1 MHFALYGR
9 KFGPDA
15 EGRIRTLMEH
25 LTRKG
30 ARVTCCSA
38 LASSMR
44 GCGLDAVFSA
54 AEFSGPEDLPP
65 DVDIF
70 LCLGG
75 DGTFLNALT
84 IVGDS
89 GIPVAGINFGRL
101 GFLTTAGSGDS
112 GCGMV
117 DRMIAG
123 DYSVKKRSLLEIS
136 YEGRPREFCPY
147 ALNEI
152 TVQRS
157 EPYMIGIEVLIDG
170 MRIPTYWADGL
181 LIATP
186 TGSTA
191 YSLSFGGPVVVPDS
205 SVFIITPMAPHNLN
219 VRPLIIPDTSVVE
232 VVIRSS
238 GHGTMISADNRS
250 SGIAE
255 RRRIT
260 VRKAPFSLSCVSFGD
275 GNFFEAL
282 NEKLLWGE
290 DRRNEK
296 NKYARI

>member
-15 EGRIRTLMEH
+15 EGRIRVLLEH
-25 LTRKG
+25 LARKG
-30 ARVTCCSA
+30 VKVTCCSA
-38 LASSMR
+38 LASCAREYGMGR
-44 GCGLDAVFSA
+44 LCGED
-54 AEFSGPEDLPP
+54 EFSGAGDLPR

-70 LCLGG
+70 LSLGG
-75 DGTFLNALT
+75 DGTFLSSLT

-112 GCGMV
+112 GCGIV
-117 DRMIAG
+117 DRMVAG
-123 DYSVKKRSLLEIS
+123 DYSVQNRSLLEVS
-136 YEGRPREFCPY
+136 YEGRPEEFYPY

-152 TVQRS
+152 TLQRS

-191 YSLSFGGPVVVPDS
+191 YSLSVGGPVVVPDS
-205 SVFIITPMAPHNLN
+205 SVFIISPMAPHNLN
-219 VRPLIIPDTSVVE
+219 VRPLIVPDTAVVE
-232 VVIRSS
+232 VVIRSN
-238 GHGTMISADNRS
+238 GHRTMISADNRS
-250 SGIAE
+250 SDISDNL
-255 RRRIT
+255 RIT
-260 VRKAPFSLSCVSFGD
+260 VRKAPFGLNCVCFGRD
-275 GNFFEAL
+275 SFFEAL

-290 DRRNEK
+290 DRRNEM
-296 NKYARI
+296 KYVRI